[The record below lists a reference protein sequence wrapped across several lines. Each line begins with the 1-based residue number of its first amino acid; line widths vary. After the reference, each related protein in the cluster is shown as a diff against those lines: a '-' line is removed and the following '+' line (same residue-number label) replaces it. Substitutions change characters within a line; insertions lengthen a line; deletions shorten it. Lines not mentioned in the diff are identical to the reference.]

1 MIRIVT
7 IVVYV
12 AFCVMSAGCV
22 QVVGYEGDYKGRV
35 IDAETGQPI
44 SGVVVLGVW
53 WSKMPTPAGS
63 TSHFHDARETVTDE
77 KGNFA
82 LSGKGIKILSNVEP
96 ANISIYK
103 AGCEYMELGA
113 WESLTYS
120 KILREKIKWEGD
132 RAIIPVKKLT
142 MEERRNTSGPPV
154 PPIEAPLAKVRQMLR
169 EINKDRVERGAD
181 PISMWRGEKL

>member
-1 MIRIVT
+1 MRRIVT
-7 IVVYV
+7 IVLYV
-12 AFCVMSAGCV
+12 VFCVMSAGCV

-53 WSKMPTPAGS
+53 YSKTPTPAGS

-77 KGNFA
+77 KGNFT
-82 LSGKGIKILSNVEP
+82 LSGKGIKILSSVEP

-103 AGCEYMELGA
+103 AGYEYVELGS

-132 RAIIPVKKLT
+132 RAIIPLKKMT
-142 MEERRNTSGPPV
+142 MQERRKEGTPSRPSIPDEKMQLLTKEV
-154 PPIEAPLAKVRQMLR
+154 
-169 EINKDRVERGAD
+169 NKDRVERGL
-181 PISMWRGEKL
+181 PPL